1 VETFTAR
8 NRARIAALLLASV
21 ANYFVT
27 ALLAGAA
34 LGLALVVW
42 ALAKVGEVPTSGD
55 GWKYLGIGTAIVIA
69 LGAVVALVASLVALP
84 RARRDLEAGM
94 LSSPALTM
102 VEDASDARRL
112 VNLTDGLAIAAG
124 ISPPRLALV
133 DDPAPNA
140 FAIGTRPSKSVIAV
154 TTGLLDDLTRPQVEA
169 VLAYEITQ
177 VASLDVALTTW
188 VIALTAQVSSAAD
201 LHPVAELATGFTRRF
216 AMRMRAWALRD
227 TAAACD
233 RAAVAVSKNPA
244 ALVAALERL
253 ADDPRVV
260 AWMAPETA
268 ALWIEVPESVAR
280 PAGSTT
286 ADATL
291 QAFTL
296 HERIAAVRTLASL
309 PPATPTAD

>member
-27 ALLAGAA
+27 ALLVGAA
-34 LGLALVVW
+34 LGLALVIW
-42 ALAKVGEVPTSGD
+42 AVAKVGELPSTGEE
-55 GWKYLGIGTAIVIA
+55 WTYLGVGTAIVIA
-69 LGAVVALVASLVALP
+69 LGAAIALVVSVVALP
-84 RARRDLEAGM
+84 RARRRLESGM
-94 LSSPALTM
+94 LSSPTLTM
-102 VEDASDARRL
+102 VADASDARRL

-124 ISPPRLALV
+124 IHAPRLAVV

-140 FAIGTRPSKSVIAV
+140 FAIGTRPTHSVIAV
-154 TTGLLDDLTRPQVEA
+154 TTGLLDGLPRPQVEA

-177 VASLDVALTTW
+177 VANLDVALTTW
-188 VIALTAQVSSAAD
+188 VIALTAQISEAAG

-216 AMRMRAWALRD
+216 AQRMRAWALRD
-227 TAAACD
+227 TAAARD
-233 RAAVAVSKNPA
+233 RAAIAVARNPV

-260 AWMAPETA
+260 AGMSPETA
-268 ALWIEVPESVAR
+268 ALWIEVPETVAR
-280 PAGSTT
+280 PSGRAE

-291 QAFTL
+291 SAFSL
-296 HERIAAVRTLASL
+296 RERIAAVRTLASL
-309 PPATPTAD
+309 PPA